1 MRTLT
6 IRQLI
11 WVIVFCLGVT
21 DMLKTTS
28 HNAYF
33 LISCAWWC
41 THLEEKADVV
51 QALEGPGGLDSS
63 GWYC

>member
-1 MRTLT
+1 
-6 IRQLI
+6 
-11 WVIVFCLGVT
+11 
-21 DMLKTTS
+21 MLKTMS